1 MMICV
6 CNEVNDLVGNKVGES
21 VDNQVRDFDGNKV
34 GGFVD
39 TLGNLVDNPVCY
51 TVEESCGNKIGDSKY
66 LECSRVLS
74 LGVWVK

>member
-1 MMICV
+1 MRLK
-6 CNEVNDLVGNKVGES
+6 NLAGLQEVG
-21 VDNQVRDFDGNKV
+21 DFDGNKV

-51 TVEESCGNKIGDSKY
+51 TVEESCGNKIRDPKY

-74 LGVWVK
+74 LGSVGKVNGQDLY